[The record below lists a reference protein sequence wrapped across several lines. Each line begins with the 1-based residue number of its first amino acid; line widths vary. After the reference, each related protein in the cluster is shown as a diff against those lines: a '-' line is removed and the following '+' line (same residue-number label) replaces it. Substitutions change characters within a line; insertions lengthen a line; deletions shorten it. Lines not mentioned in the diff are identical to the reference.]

1 MKQKNQPHDRIVKA
15 LMEHAAFAKKL
26 FETQHI
32 NPEVQQA
39 MEWATLEL
47 WDTALVGE
55 NNKQIIADVIYR
67 VFTKEAQEAF
77 IIVNHERKPD
87 RTLPI
92 RRLEYKL
99 GTLKKAIKQNKQP
112 ALIYFF
118 TLYNGPSPYP
128 YERSIKDYFS
138 HQQLAESLLLKD
150 EIIVVKEIPD
160 EELLRQGEVSVLTI
174 FLKYADDPS
183 FPQWLIDHK
192 EAAEQ
197 FAENTYIDRCIE
209 YLLEVSEHTE
219 EDLLAAFEAAAP
231 QLKKTM
237 LTTRQQ
243 IEKRVMKVGR
253 KEGKKE
259 GIQLGRQELQEEM
272 AERMLLKG
280 MDVHLIEDLTGLSSQ
295 EIMKL
300 SYKLGL

>member
-15 LMEHAAFAKKL
+15 LMEHVEFAKKL

-32 NPEVQQA
+32 NPAVQQ
-39 MEWATLEL
+39 EIDWETLEL
-47 WDTALVGE
+47 WDTNLAGE

-118 TLYNGPSPYP
+118 TLYNGPFPYP
-128 YERSIKDYFS
+128 YERSITDYFT
-138 HQQLAESLLLKD
+138 QKQLAENLLLKD

-160 EELLRQGEVSVLTI
+160 EELIRQGEVSILTI
-174 FLKYADDPS
+174 FLKYADDPQ
-183 FPQWLIDHK
+183 FPQWLIEHK
-192 EAAEQ
+192 EAAQ
-197 FAENTYIDRCIE
+197 QLADNQYIDRCIE
-209 YLLEVSEHTE
+209 YLLEVGEHAE

-231 QLKKTM
+231 KLKQTM
-237 LTTRQQ
+237 LTTRQR
-243 IEKRVMKVGR
+243 IENRVMKVGR

-259 GIQLGRQELQEEM
+259 GMQEMAKRMLQEGELQEKVI
-272 AERMLLKG
+272 RF
-280 MDVHLIEDLTGLSSQ
+280 TGLLAKEVAAISD
-295 EIMKL
+295 ELKL
-300 SYKLGL
+300 SKS